1 LEVIPVKEVDLLL
14 TGGYVVVSSGQVIGD
29 GAVAIS
35 GDRVV
40 EVGGRKTVTSAVRA
54 ARTIDTTGR
63 AVLPGLINAHNHT
76 CQSTARGLADDLPVT
91 DWLSRIV
98 PFEATLEAEDVRAS
112 VRLACVEM
120 IKSGTTGVMEG
131 CATPGHENIV
141 GEVFVESGLRGVL
154 TRSTMEHADTTWA
167 VPPSFLISREDNVKA
182 TRAMLERWNGAGDG
196 RIAAWPSFRHAQDV
210 SDDLILD
217 LVKLMEEFGVGL
229 HAHQSTRSSGE
240 LDHLDEIGAI
250 HENMVFAHGIRYSRR
265 ELQLIRSVGIKI
277 NHNPGGS
284 LHGAYGSSALGYFPE
299 MLRMGIPVAL
309 GNDGAANNNTLDMF
323 REMLRAATIHS
334 EARIDATA
342 VTAADAFDMGTVF
355 GARAC
360 MWSDAGTVAV
370 GNKADVIVVN
380 VTAPHMVPHH
390 DLISNFVYCANGHDV
405 ETTIVDGRVLMENRQ
420 VLAFDEDSVIAD
432 AVASADSVAS
442 RWRAAGHGN

>member
-1 LEVIPVKEVDLLL
+1 VNEVDLVL
-14 TGGYVVVSSGQVIGD
+14 TGGYVVVSSDQVIAD
-29 GAVAIS
+29 GAIAIAGSRIVAV
-35 GDRVV
+35 GPRAEV
-40 EVGGRKTVTSAVRA
+40 EASVRA
-54 ARTIDTTGR
+54 SRTIDTTGR

-91 DWLSRIV
+91 AWLSRIV
-98 PFEATLEAEDVRAS
+98 PFEATLDAEDVRAS

-131 CATPGHENIV
+131 CATPGHEDIV
-141 GEVFVESGLRGVL
+141 GDVFVESGLRGVL

-167 VPPSFLISREDNVKA
+167 VPPTFLLSREENLRA
-182 TRAMLERWNGAGDG
+182 TRAMVERWNGAGDG
-196 RIAAWPSFRHAQDV
+196 RLAAWPSFRHAQDV

-217 LVKLMEEFGVGL
+217 LVKMMDEFEVGL

-342 VTAADAFDMGTVF
+342 VTAADAFNMATVF
-355 GARAC
+355 GAKAC
-360 MWSDAGTVAV
+360 MWNDVGTLTV
-370 GNKADVIVVN
+370 GSKADVIVVD
-380 VTAPHMVPHH
+380 VTQPHMVPHH
-390 DLISNFVYCANGHDV
+390 NLISNFVYCANGHDV
-405 ETTIVDGRVLMENRQ
+405 ETTIVDGRILMENRE
-420 VLAFDEDSVIAD
+420 VLVFDEASVISN
-432 AVASADSVAS
+432 AVSSAESVVQ
-442 RWRAAGHGN
+442 RWRAAGNG

>member
-1 LEVIPVKEVDLLL
+1 VIPVVDVDLLL
-14 TGGYVVVSSGQVIGD
+14 TGGHVVVSAEQVITD

-35 GDRVV
+35 GNRIVAV
-40 EVGGRKTVTSAVRA
+40 GPRSEVGTAVRA
-54 ARTIDTTGR
+54 ARTIDTTGH

-91 DWLSRIV
+91 EWLSRIV
-98 PFEATLEAEDVRAS
+98 PFEATLDAEDVRAS
-112 VRLACVEM
+112 VRLACLEM

-131 CATPGHENIV
+131 CATPGHEDVV

-154 TRSTMEHADTTWA
+154 TRSTMEHADSTWT
-167 VPPSFLISREDNVKA
+167 VPPTFLLSREENLRA
-182 TRAMLERWNGAGDG
+182 TRAMIERWHGAGDG

-217 LVKLMEEFGVGL
+217 LVKMMNEFGVGL

-240 LDHLDEIGAI
+240 LDHLDAIGAI
-250 HENMVFAHGIRYSRR
+250 HENMVFAHAIRYSRR
-265 ELQLIRSVGIKI
+265 ELQLIRSVGIKV

-334 EARIDATA
+334 ESRIDATA
-342 VTAADAFDMGTVF
+342 VTAADAFNMATVF
-355 GARAC
+355 GAKAC
-360 MWSDAGTVAV
+360 MWSDVGTVSV

-390 DLISNFVYCANGHDV
+390 NLISNFVYCANGHDV
-405 ETTIVDGRVLMENRQ
+405 ETTIVDGQVLMENRR
-420 VLAFDEDSVIAD
+420 VLVLDEASVIGD
-432 AVASADSVAS
+432 AVASAANVVQ
-442 RWRAAGHGN
+442 RWRAAGHG